1 MPRPIRLRRLLRPT
15 SPLAEAL
22 AALDAAGH
30 RVVVRDAAGT
40 ALFEPAAP
48 GPGAAERPDLGAA
61 VAEVSI
67 DGTVLGSVQ
76 GDAAAI
82 VAPVVQLVAEQAH
95 LERALGAEV
104 LDLYRQ
110 RRALVDLTSMLS
122 AAIDPADVANALVA
136 SVARAV
142 AATVSFVDTDRS
154 IVATTDPD
162 APAPSTPGASSAAD
176 DDVSIRTVDDAS
188 ELLVRVSDAR
198 QTFGW
203 LAARRPGHTTE
214 SDATEFAAADADFL
228 GTLAV
233 IAAAAFARA
242 AAHQRELRASE
253 QRSRELEATV
263 ERLRTELDL
272 ATTKVLATVVFTD
285 LVDSTATQSRLGDAA
300 WARII
305 EAHNQEASR
314 LIEEAGGTLIEF
326 TGDGFFAWF
335 DSPSRALACA
345 RGHRDAVRALGLD
358 LRAGVHTGEVEQRG
372 RRVSGLAVNIAARVM
387 GLADDGEIRVSSV
400 TAEVLRTSD
409 HVFEPKGESTLKG
422 VPGRWTTC
430 ALVDTDDPA

>member
-1 MPRPIRLRRLLRPT
+1 MPRPIRLRRLLRPFT
-15 SPLAEAL
+15 PLAEAL

-30 RVVVRDAAGT
+30 RVVVCDAAGT
-40 ALFEPAAP
+40 VLFEPATP
-48 GPGAAERPDLGAA
+48 GSDADDGTGPATA
-61 VAEVSI
+61 VVEVSV
-67 DGTVLGSVQ
+67 DGTVVGSVQ
-76 GDAAAI
+76 GEAASI

-110 RRALVDLTSMLS
+110 RRALADLTSMLS
-122 AAIDPADVANALVA
+122 AAVDPADVANALVA

-154 IVATTDPD
+154 VVATTDPD
-162 APAPSTPGASSAAD
+162 APAPPTPNLSSSAD
-176 DDVSIRTVDDAS
+176 DDVSIRTADDAS
-188 ELLVRVSDAR
+188 ELLVRVNDAR

-203 LAARRPGHTTE
+203 LVARRPGHTTD
-214 SDATEFAAADADFL
+214 SDTTEFAAADADFL

-242 AAHQRELRASE
+242 VAHQRELRASE

-305 EAHNQEASR
+305 ELHNQEASR

-372 RRVSGLAVNIAARVM
+372 RRVSGIAVNIAARVM
-387 GLADDGEIRVSSV
+387 ALADDGEIRVSSV

-409 HVFEPKGESTLKG
+409 HHFEPKGESTLKG
-422 VPGRWTTC
+422 VPGRWSTFT
-430 ALVDTDDPA
+430 LVDADELP